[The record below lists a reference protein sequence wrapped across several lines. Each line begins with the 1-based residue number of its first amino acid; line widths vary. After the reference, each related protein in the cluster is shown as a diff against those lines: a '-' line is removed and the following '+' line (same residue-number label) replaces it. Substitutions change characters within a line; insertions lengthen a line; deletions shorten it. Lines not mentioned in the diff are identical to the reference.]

1 MQIGGRTALVTGAS
15 SGIGAAIA
23 RELAAQ
29 GAQVTL
35 VARSREP
42 LEQLATEIR
51 ASGGAARVEPA
62 DLSEVAQV
70 EDLCGR
76 VLADGP
82 PDILV
87 NNAGAGRWLAVDETP
102 PGEAAQMTAL
112 PYLAA
117 FELTRGLLPAMIE
130 RGSGRVVCMTSAAA
144 YMHLPGATGYAVAR
158 WAMRAFAGQLRAD
171 LQGTGVGVTL
181 VAPAEVDSPY
191 FDHNP
196 GSRERIPTAS
206 VLLGGAVTPEA
217 VARDVVRAVAR
228 DRNEAILPRR
238 AALVLRT
245 VPQPV
250 VDWLVRRTGW
260 KRPRQR
266 VTESGTD
273 AGLRSRAK

>member
-1 MQIGGRTALVTGAS
+1 MQIAGRRALVSGAS

-29 GAQVTL
+29 GAHVTL
-35 VARSREP
+35 VARSREA
-42 LEQLATEIR
+42 LGQVAAGIEA
-51 ASGGAARVEPA
+51 AGGRARVETA
-62 DLSEVAQV
+62 DLSAVPAV
-70 EDLCGR
+70 EDLCRR
-76 VLADGP
+76 VLAEGP

-102 PGEAAQMTAL
+102 PGEAARMMAL

-117 FELTRGLLPAMIE
+117 FELTRGLLPAMVE

-171 LQGTGVGVTL
+171 LRRTGVGVTL

-206 VLLGGAVTPEA
+206 MLLGGALTPEV
-217 VARDVVRAVAR
+217 VARDVARAIER
-228 DRNEAILPRR
+228 DAKEVILPRR
-238 AALVLRT
+238 AALVLRAT
-245 VPQPV
+245 PPPI
-250 VDWLVRRTGW
+250 VDWLVQRTGW
-260 KRPRQR
+260 KRSRQPER
-266 VTESGTD
+266 TNRE
-273 AGLRSRAK
+273 K